1 MYKNKG
7 VANQN
12 DDCAFLS
19 PTAIIMFINV
29 AILQQATVKPPNII
43 SHGKGSKFHAQ
54 HCTDY
59 CPYWRVFL
67 IYLLD
72 THYTLLVVAPSY
84 SSPQGP
90 LNDNEVI
97 SYTHQILKG
106 LVYLHDKKVIHRDL
120 RSRNILI
127 SGEALC
133 HPRY

>member
-19 PTAIIMFINV
+19 PTAIVMCIKV
-29 AILQQATVKPPNII
+29 AILQSSLPIL
-43 SHGKGSKFHAQ
+43 SLME
-54 HCTDY
+54 
-59 CPYWRVFL
+59 RVLNFMRNNVLTTGVCSCLYLFGHSLYTPCRCAFL
-67 IYLLD
+67 
-72 THYTLLVVAPSY
+72 SC
-84 SSPQGP
+84 PQGP